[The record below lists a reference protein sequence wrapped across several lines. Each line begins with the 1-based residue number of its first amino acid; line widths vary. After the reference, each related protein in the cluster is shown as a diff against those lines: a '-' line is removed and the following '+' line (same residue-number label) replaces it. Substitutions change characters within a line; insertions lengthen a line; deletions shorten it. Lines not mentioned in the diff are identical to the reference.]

1 MSNVKVKK
9 LNKLEATVIAVAE
22 QLLAAG
28 PTTTLAIKTECRNLY
43 PNEKFYQADIS
54 EIMDKIAMFYIPNLT
69 YQDNRVYRVY
79 SITPV
84 AKQVSP
90 VVTTTQNNV
99 SKKAVVK
106 ILKTNVGKFFGITFE
121 KKDGSIRTL
130 NGQMS
135 DKNFMDSLGYLVVK
149 TNKGN
154 FKLVDPKKII
164 SVTVGGSSYKVK

>member
-22 QLLAAG
+22 QLLTAG
-28 PTTTLAIKTECRNLY
+28 PTTTLNIKIECRRLY
-43 PNEKFYQADIS
+43 PNDKFYQADIS
-54 EIMDKIAMFYIPNLT
+54 EIMDQTAMFYIPNLT
-69 YQDNRVYRVY
+69 YRDGKYRVY
-79 SITPV
+79 SIVPV
-84 AKQVSP
+84 TQQASP
-90 VVTTTQNNV
+90 VVATTPNNV

-106 ILKTNVGKFFGITFE
+106 ILRTNVGKFFGITFE